1 MARET
6 TKDPTIDN
14 ALAFAYAKIEKLG
27 ELENFISNPN
37 SIDCQRVGD
46 RCYDEKL
53 FEAAKL
59 LFIQIKNN
67 AKIASC
73 LVRLK

>member
-1 MARET
+1 MARENV
-6 TKDPTIDN
+6 KVANIDN
-14 ALAFAYAKIEKLG
+14 SLVFAYAKVEKVS
-27 ELENFISNPN
+27 EIENFISGPN
-37 SIDCQRVGD
+37 SIDYQRVGD

-53 FEAAKL
+53 YEAAKL
-59 LFIQIKNN
+59 LFVATKNN